1 MVCMTYC
8 LCVMSQGIQAL
19 MKDFADHRM
28 WLVFTNVSVS
38 RHPIQYNATKAFIT
52 LAWSAGG
59 PSLRHGQLLGGK
71 MARHGSKRRHTHTPV

>member
-1 MVCMTYC
+1 MVCMTYY

-19 MKDFADHRM
+19 MKDFADHGM

-71 MARHGSKRRHTHTPV
+71 GGEARV